1 MNAFTFTSNYLPWRS
16 AQRIGGCVTVVT
28 RYSVA
33 RKTLIRPAKRPPGG
47 PLVNVYT
54 PFSVGPS
61 SADLQHIVEFGAMQI
76 RISWPAGH
84 LTATLE
90 DTPTTTALEA
100 ALPLAS
106 TARTWGEEVYFA
118 TPVSPALEADAQQVV
133 EPGTVAFWTD
143 GDALALPYG
152 PTPISRG
159 DECRLA
165 SRCNI
170 LGSIDGDPRH
180 LATVR
185 DGDPV
190 RVERA

>member
-1 MNAFTFTSNYLPWRS
+1 
-16 AQRIGGCVTVVT
+16 
-28 RYSVA
+28 
-33 RKTLIRPAKRPPGG
+33 
-47 PLVNVYT
+47 
-54 PFSVGPS
+54 
-61 SADLQHIVEFGAMQI
+61 MQI

-84 LTATLE
+84 LTATLD
-90 DTPTTTALEA
+90 DTPTTQALA
-100 ALPLAS
+100 KALPLAS
-106 TARTWGEEVYFA
+106 TARTWGEEVYFDVGV
-118 TPVSPALEADAQQVV
+118 TVPRETTAQQVV

-165 SRCNI
+165 SPCNL
-170 LGSIDGDPRH
+170 LGHLDGDPRL

-190 RVERA
+190 RVEWVDG

>member
-1 MNAFTFTSNYLPWRS
+1 MQT
-16 AQRIGGCVTVVT
+16 
-28 RYSVA
+28 
-33 RKTLIRPAKRPPGG
+33 PP
-47 PLVNVYT
+47 PT
-54 PFSVGPS
+54 
-61 SADLQHIVEFGAMQI
+61 QI

-84 LTATLE
+84 LTATLD
-90 DTPTTTALEA
+90 DTPTTQALA
-100 ALPLAS
+100 KALPLAS
-106 TARTWGEEVYFA
+106 TARTWGEEVYFDVGV
-118 TPVSPALEADAQQVV
+118 TVPRETTAQQVV

-165 SRCNI
+165 SPCNL
-170 LGSIDGDPRH
+170 LGHLDGDPRL

-190 RVERA
+190 RVEWVDG

>member
-1 MNAFTFTSNYLPWRS
+1 M
-16 AQRIGGCVTVVT
+16 Q
-28 RYSVA
+28 
-33 RKTLIRPAKRPPGG
+33 
-47 PLVNVYT
+47 T
-54 PFSVGPS
+54 PTPT
-61 SADLQHIVEFGAMQI
+61 QI

-84 LTATLE
+84 LTATLD
-90 DTPTTTALEA
+90 DTPTTQALVK

-106 TARTWGEEVYFA
+106 SARTWGEEVYFDTGVA
-118 TPVSPALEADAQQVV
+118 VPRETSAQQVV

-165 SRCNI
+165 SPCNV
-170 LGSIDGDPRH
+170 LGRLDGDPRL

-190 RVERA
+190 RVELVDA

>member
-1 MNAFTFTSNYLPWRS
+1 MNTTDTQEQY
-16 AQRIGGCVTVVT
+16 
-28 RYSVA
+28 A
-33 RKTLIRPAKRPPGG
+33 R
-47 PLVNVYT
+47 
-54 PFSVGPS
+54 
-61 SADLQHIVEFGAMQI
+61 I
-76 RISWPAGH
+76 RISWPAGQ

-90 DTPTTTALEA
+90 DTPTTQALLKAMPLTASA
-100 ALPLAS
+100 H
-106 TARTWGEEVYFA
+106 TWGEEVYFD
-118 TPVSPALEADAQQVV
+118 TGVSVSRETDARQVV

-165 SRCNI
+165 SPCNV
-170 LGSIDGDPRH
+170 LGRLDGDPRL

-190 RVERA
+190 RVETVDV

>member
-1 MNAFTFTSNYLPWRS
+1 MS
-16 AQRIGGCVTVVT
+16 T
-28 RYSVA
+28 R
-33 RKTLIRPAKRPPGG
+33 
-47 PLVNVYT
+47 
-54 PFSVGPS
+54 
-61 SADLQHIVEFGAMQI
+61 I

-84 LTATLE
+84 LTATLS
-90 DTPTTTALEA
+90 DTPTTQALVK

-106 TARTWGEEVYFA
+106 TARTWGEEVYFDTGVA
-118 TPVSPALEADAQQVV
+118 VSRETDAEQVV

-165 SRCNI
+165 SPCNI
-170 LGSIDGDPRH
+170 LGRIDEDPRL

-185 DGDPV
+185 DGDPI
-190 RVERA
+190 RVEPADD